1 MMSQKSRPEQ
11 IITLCLRVDEYLKI
25 IQKSL
30 AYDEDNSKFENH
42 YWEILKVTKQAN
54 WQIHNLATDIEQEN
68 FSLEQ
73 LSNEFSDEQKKR
85 QQSN

>member
-1 MMSQKSRPEQ
+1 MTENSRADQ
-11 IITLCLRVDEYLKI
+11 IITLALKIDEYLKT

-30 AYDEDNSKFENH
+30 AYDEDTSNFENH
-42 YWEILKVTKQAN
+42 YWEILEVAEQAN
-54 WQIHNLATDIEQEN
+54 WQIHNLATDIKQEN

-73 LSNEFSDEQKKR
+73 LSTEFSDEQKKR